1 MYFLCS
7 YLFFFSFLI
16 LDHHHHHHHQAL
28 NPNLLRTLSSIY
40 LLLLFSLLS
49 VNFMCSL
56 IYVNV
61 NIPNTMFGKEKL
73 RKQKENLKSIS
84 LI

>member
-1 MYFLCS
+1 MCIFYVLTC
-7 YLFFFSFLI
+7 FFFSFLI
-16 LDHHHHHHHQAL
+16 LDHHHHHQAL

-56 IYVNV
+56 MYVNV

-73 RKQKENLKSIS
+73 RKQKENLKSVS